1 MNNKEEKLRTPRP
14 AEAEMTPEI
23 EIDYV
28 GLLYSLLEKAKYIA
42 GAALI
47 GMLIMAVYSF
57 VLASPVYEAVCKV
70 YVVNNGDSAIN
81 LADLQMGSYLASDFL
96 DVFDAW
102 EVKEQVLQNL
112 DLDYTYRELEEML
125 TVSNPSD
132 TRILNV
138 KVRDGDPALAARIA
152 NEYAEVASDY
162 IAEVMVTDR
171 PTVLSS
177 ALEPVEPVAPRKV
190 YNMALGF
197 LLGGV
202 GMAAVFAVLYLTDN
216 KFKSAEEVRK
226 YTGMAVLAVVPSNDE
241 LDNPGVRKPRNTRK
255 ERR

>member
-1 MNNKEEKLRTPRP
+1 MNNKEEILNMSRA
-14 AEAEMTPEI
+14 AENDTAPEV
-23 EIDYV
+23 EIDYM

-47 GMLIMAVYSF
+47 GALIMAVYSF
-57 VLASPVYEAVCKV
+57 VLASPVYEATCKV

-81 LADLQMGSYLASDFL
+81 LADLQVGSYLASDFL

-112 DLDYTYRELEEML
+112 NLDYTYRQLEEML

-138 KVRDGDPALAARIA
+138 SVRSKDPVLAAQIA

-162 IAEVMVTDR
+162 ISMVMVTDR

-177 ALEPVEPVAPRKV
+177 ALEPVDPVAPRKM
-190 YNMALGF
+190 YNTALGF
-197 LLGGV
+197 VLGAALVIIAITAQFLL
-202 GMAAVFAVLYLTDN
+202 DN
-216 KFKSAEEVRK
+216 KLKSSEDVRK
-226 YTGMAVLAVVPSNDE
+226 YTGMYVLAVVPTNDE
-241 LDNPGVRKPRNTRK
+241 WETPAVRKPRTVRK
-255 ERR
+255 EGR